1 MKFGLR
7 VPSLKK
13 RISARTSLKRY
24 ARHSLG
30 IKMPRGTGFIT
41 NPKKALYNKI
51 YNKTSFSIGSLV
63 SGGKINSQTPT
74 MLFQGGNVSKIIL
87 PIIIFIF
94 LLLVAWP
101 LGVAYILYKIA
112 KLYFRNKRQPVVN
125 SPEANNALVALEND
139 KHLSSSFQIPEPT
152 KSLIFITD
160 EDLSKMKNPMSITIN
175 VSLDL
180 DEQKVNTTY
189 DDNKASL
196 YAEPSLIWKRLPIK
210 ENNELEIKPM
220 YYPSYAGLLPEQRY
234 QYINWLRD
242 VEQETNLSYVFLY
255 YYGLERHLL
264 VGNYDAAVD
273 EILRLIKFHGKG
285 SFKSYATTAL
295 IAASIFRKRPD
306 ILEKAPFILD
316 DVSNI
321 SLYLRFELQKE
332 LSAKDLIELANR
344 VKFYNKRYI
353 KSKPDLFE
361 KILQEIVN
369 NYHDK
374 YGFILSQSEDFAFDD
389 QIYFANLSIP
399 DKIRSIKT
407 PQIIENNKF
416 RQTVY
421 DLLNQAHLR
430 IKELNSKKTDTVIN
444 I

>member
-1 MKFGLR
+1 MKIALLLQDG
-7 VPSLKK
+7 K
-13 RISARTSLKRY
+13 AR
-24 ARHSLG
+24 
-30 IKMPRGTGFIT
+30 
-41 NPKKALYNKI
+41 
-51 YNKTSFSIGSLV
+51 
-63 SGGKINSQTPT
+63 
-74 MLFQGGNVSKIIL
+74 KIIL
-87 PIIIFIF
+87 PVIISIF

-112 KLYFRNKRQPVVN
+112 KLYFKNKRQPVVG
-125 SPEANNALVALEND
+125 SQKVNNALVVLEND

-175 VSLDL
+175 VSFDL
-180 DEQKVNTTY
+180 DKQKVNTAY

-196 YAEPSLIWKRLPIK
+196 YAEPSLIWTRLPVK
-210 ENNELEIKPM
+210 ENNDLETKPM
-220 YYPSYAGLLPEQRY
+220 YYPSYAGLSPEHKY

-273 EILRLIKFHGKG
+273 EILRLIKFHDKI

-295 IAASIFRKRPD
+295 TAASIFRKRPD

-332 LSAKDLIELANR
+332 LSAKDLIELATR

-361 KILQEIVN
+361 KVLQEIIN
-369 NYHDK
+369 NYHNK
-374 YGFILSQSEDFAFDD
+374 YGFILSQLENFTFDN

-399 DKIRSIKT
+399 DKVRSVKT

-416 RQTVY
+416 RQTIY
-421 DLLNQAHLR
+421 DLLNRAHLQVKDLSLNKNKNER
-430 IKELNSKKTDTVIN
+430 IGQPT
-444 I
+444 